1 MEFEVQ
7 IEVVLDL
14 EVSEFDLQKVKKRNE
29 HERDQGRKGMRK
41 VRHEVEDE
49 DQIFHSFSLFL
60 KDSRRRP

>member
-14 EVSEFDLQKVKKRNE
+14 EVSEFDLQKVKKRN
-29 HERDQGRKGMRK
+29 ERDQGRKGMRK